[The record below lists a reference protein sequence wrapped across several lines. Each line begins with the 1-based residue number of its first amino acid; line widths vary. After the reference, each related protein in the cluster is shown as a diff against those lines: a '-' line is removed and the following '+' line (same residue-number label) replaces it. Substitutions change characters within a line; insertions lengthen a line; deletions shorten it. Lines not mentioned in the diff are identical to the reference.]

1 MDADTLIAQ
10 LERQMTALI
19 NHFNALE
26 RDKERYFFR
35 LIELEKRVAA
45 VESSAQT
52 NNSSLAKIEDP
63 FLGPG
68 DGQGWTNSE

>member
-1 MDADTLIAQ
+1 MDADTIDRIAK
-10 LERQMTALI
+10 LERQMMVLI

-35 LIELEKRVAA
+35 LIELEKRVVA

-52 NNSSLAKIEDP
+52 NNLKLEDP
-63 FLGPG
+63 FLMPG
-68 DGQGWTNSE
+68 DGQGWTNGE

>member
-1 MDADTLIAQ
+1 MDADTLVQIAQ

-35 LIELEKRVAA
+35 LIELEKRVTA

-52 NNSSLAKIEDP
+52 NTAKLENP

-68 DGQGWTNSE
+68 DGQGWTNEE

>member
-35 LIELEKRVAA
+35 LIELEKRVVA
-45 VESSAQT
+45 VES
-52 NNSSLAKIEDP
+52 NNSKLENP

-68 DGQGWTNSE
+68 DGQGWTNEE

>member
-1 MDADTLIAQ
+1 MDADTLVQIAQ

-35 LIELEKRVAA
+35 LIELEKRVA
-45 VESSAQT
+45 E
-52 NNSSLAKIEDP
+52 LEK
-63 FLGPG
+63 G
-68 DGQGWTNSE
+68 